1 VVSIQ
6 TISIKSSSPEKVI
19 PLIVNA
25 LDREKRIITDSLKM
39 TREKINSLSKSLS
52 VDVDKLMD
60 GKVEHTEAND
70 MKLIELEGELKILRH
85 LEDELKEL
93 ESLEICR

>member
-1 VVSIQ
+1 MQ

-19 PLIVNA
+19 PLLTNA
-25 LDREKRIITDSLKM
+25 LDREKRIIMDSLKM
-39 TREKINSLSKSLS
+39 TREKINSLSKLLS
-52 VDVDKLMD
+52 VDIDKLIA